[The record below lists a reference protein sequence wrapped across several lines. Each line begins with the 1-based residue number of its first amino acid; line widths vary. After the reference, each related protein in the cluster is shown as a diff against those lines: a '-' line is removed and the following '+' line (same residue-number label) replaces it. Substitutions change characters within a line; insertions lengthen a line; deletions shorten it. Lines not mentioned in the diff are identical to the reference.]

1 MTIFFPDVSHYN
13 DPLNLSGV
21 PFVWAKATEGTTF
34 TDPAYHSFVVQAQT
48 RRIPYGAYHFLRA
61 ADPMGQARHALAV
74 VGEGVP
80 LFVDVERATGDPA
93 RPTVSTVTSFVTEYR
108 RVGGTC
114 HMVYLP
120 VEYWRDVLGS
130 PDLRPLSKAGVF
142 FINAWYTTYSNNGPG
157 WGTYGGIQPAQW
169 QYTSG
174 HMLNGKAVDW
184 NAYRG
189 TLDEYLTMINGGSV
203 MAGLTDAEQHELLRL
218 VRNAERGVAWEATY
232 DTDIPWPSPWP
243 GGPAKSPNPK
253 AQILAAIAAIPA
265 SGTPTDA
272 QVDAAMLKAMSDP
285 QLVDKIGQA
294 LWKAIRA
301 GLAGQ

>member
-1 MTIFFPDVSHYN
+1 MTIFFPDVSHHN

-34 TDPAYHSFVVQAQT
+34 VDPAYHSFVVQAQT

-80 LFVDVERATGDPA
+80 LFVDVERAKGDPA
-93 RPTVSTVTSFVTEYR
+93 RPTVSTVVKFVAEYR
-108 RVGGTC
+108 RFSGTC
-114 HMVYLP
+114 HMAYLP

-130 PDLRPLSKAGVF
+130 PDLRPLAAMGLSL
-142 FINAWYTTYSNNGPG
+142 INAWYTAYSDNGPG
-157 WGTYGGIQPAQW
+157 WEAYGGVHPIQW
-169 QYTSG
+169 QYSDAHT
-174 HMLNGKAVDW
+174 LNGKAVDW
-184 NAYRG
+184 NAFRG

-203 MAGLTDAEQHELLRL
+203 MDGLTDAEQHELLRL
-218 VRNAERGVAWEATY
+218 VRNAERRATAEA
-232 DTDIPWPSPWP
+232 DTDAPITWPSPWK
-243 GGPAKSPNPK
+243 PAQQPSPNPK
-253 AQILAAIAAIPA
+253 VQILRAIAAIPA

-285 QLVDKIGQA
+285 QLLDRLGQA